1 MIHPNDLPRWR
12 AKLDQIEASIA
23 LDDEVRDSWGELDKL
38 RSERD
43 AEARALLGELA
54 SSRDF
59 KAFREGTDFWCR
71 RPGPYQSFRGFGQM
85 WLNQV
90 ANNITESNA
99 DIVDVL
105 VHALSTPSTPE
116 QALERFAAVEAVTRD
131 LASKGQPAVGR
142 IPYVL
147 SLFWSTDGENP
158 GWPCM
163 WKSSPER
170 MYDLG
175 WLTSWSNSD
184 RYLAFLEAA
193 RTFYPGDEN
202 RFERVMWFFTERQ
215 RFVGLNPK
223 LVDMCAEASDLMVG
237 FKPGVGYS
245 TEEAEQRASSLASQ
259 LKGELQIAMTSL
271 LEEVRGATGLDLEKS
286 QLQLRIA
293 FDQKSPYRADAYAT
307 WSLPGG
313 MSSPGFR
320 LWATRSGLAL
330 GLYAGWGGD
339 STDYER
345 RAGLVAPL
353 MPPGGRFFKI
363 QPHMSG
369 DRLEAVASYP
379 GGEVFAGQWWKWS
392 EVPAGVG
399 IRDQILDSITAMK
412 PALDALAPGD
422 GKQATANVGATPSS
436 DQLWTAVERFKA
448 ERPYPNDKDEWQE
461 EQRATFAEAL
471 TAENLAVFDQDM
483 FRLLINGKR
492 YGNPGP
498 QAVLNSTL
506 GAMDSVELDAFAGRL
521 REILWGEGDE
531 SQRIDRAL
539 DREDLG
545 VRGLG
550 ESVLLK
556 LFAVTNP
563 RRFLPTFPLTG
574 KMGKVAMLRRLNIPE
589 PSTDLS
595 RGEQHVAAN
604 DLLRERLD
612 PLLPGDP
619 WGQGQF
625 AYWLLAQADLEAP
638 AEVDLI
644 GQAATDLLVPEPFLR
659 ELQELLMEKR
669 QLIFYGPPGTGKTFL
684 ADKFASAIQPD
695 AERRM
700 LVQFHPSMSYEDFF
714 EGYRPRTDERGQL
727 SYELRR
733 GPLALMAEK
742 AEVAP
747 GVPHVLIID
756 EINRANLPRVF
767 GELLF
772 LLEYRNKSVRTAYRP
787 DEPFELPKN
796 LFFIGTMNTA
806 DRSIAMVDAA
816 LRRRFHFIPFMPHE
830 GAMESVLR
838 DWLKKHGEPLWV
850 ATLVDKVNEQLRIL
864 LKGPHLQIGH
874 SHFIS
879 ESAGSGK
886 ATLDDARLAR
896 IWQYDI
902 YPFIE
907 DQLYGRPDQ
916 LEQFTWK
923 RVLEKYGPS
932 SSAASEVRAD
942 ETIDDAET
950 DELPH

>member
-1 MIHPNDLPRWR
+1 MTHPHDLPRWQ
-12 AKLDQIEASIA
+12 AKLDQIEAAIA
-23 LDDEVRDSWGELDKL
+23 QDAEVRESWAKLDKL
-38 RSERD
+38 RPERD
-43 AEARALLGELA
+43 AGARAILGEFA
-54 SSRDF
+54 STRDF
-59 KAFREGTDFWCR
+59 KAFREATDSWCR
-71 RPGPYQSFRGFGQM
+71 RPGPYKSFVGFGQM

-90 ANNITESNA
+90 ANNLPES
-99 DIVDVL
+99 DSKIVDVL
-105 VHALSTPSTPE
+105 VHALDTPSAPDE
-116 QALERFAAVEAVTRD
+116 ALERFAAVEAVTRD

-147 SLFWSTDGENP
+147 SLFWSTDQENP

-163 WKSSPER
+163 WRSAPER

-175 WLTSWSNSD
+175 WLTTWSNAD
-184 RYLAFLEAA
+184 RYAAFLEAA
-193 RTFYPGDEN
+193 RTFYPGDEH
-202 RFERVMWFFTERQ
+202 RFERVMWFVTAKQ
-215 RFVGLNPK
+215 RFVGLNPT
-223 LVDMCAEASDLMVG
+223 LPEMCKEAAALMAG
-237 FKPGVGYS
+237 FKSGVGYP
-245 TEEAEQRASSLASQ
+245 TEEDADRAASLASQ

-271 LEEVRGATGLDLEKS
+271 LDEVRAATGLDVEKS
-286 QLQLRIA
+286 QLQLKIA
-293 FDQKSPYRADAYAT
+293 FDQKSAYRADAYAT

-320 LWATRSGLAL
+320 LWATQSGLAL

-339 STDYER
+339 GTDYER

-353 MPPGGRFFKI
+353 LPSGDRFFKI

-369 DRLEAVASYP
+369 DRVEPVEKYP
-379 GGEVFAGQWWKWS
+379 GGEVFAGRWWQWS
-392 EVPAGVG
+392 EVPEDAG
-399 IRDQILDSITAMK
+399 IRDEILGHLNEMK
-412 PALDALAPGD
+412 PAVDALGPGD
-422 GKQATANVGATPSS
+422 GEQSVDGGSAAAMDDPLRS
-436 DQLWTAVERFKA
+436 AAERFKV

-461 EQRATFAEAL
+461 EQRAAFAEAL
-471 TAENLAVFDQDM
+471 TAENLAVFDLDL

-498 QAVLNSTL
+498 QSVLNSTL
-506 GAMDSVELDAFAGRL
+506 GAMDSVELDTFAGRL

-531 SQRIDRAL
+531 GQRIDRAL
-539 DREDLG
+539 DWEDLG

-556 LFAVTNP
+556 LFAVTYP
-563 RRFLPTFPLTG
+563 RRFLPTFPLSG
-574 KMGKVAMLRRLNIPE
+574 PKGKVAMLRRLSLSE
-589 PSTDLS
+589 PSKDLS
-595 RGEQHVAAN
+595 RGEQQVAAN
-604 DLLRERLD
+604 DLLRKRLE

-625 AYWLLAQADLEAP
+625 AYWLLQDSLETP
-638 AEVDLI
+638 DEVDRI
-644 GQAATDLLVPEPFLR
+644 AQAATELLVPEPFLR
-659 ELQELLMEKR
+659 ELHELLMEKR

-695 AERRM
+695 SERRM

-714 EGYRPRTDERGQL
+714 EGYRPRTDDRGQL
-727 SYELRR
+727 SYELRH

-742 AEVAP
+742 AEAAP

-830 GAMESVLR
+830 GAMEFLLR
-838 DWLKKHGEPLWV
+838 DWLKKHGEPIWV
-850 ATLVDKVNEQLRIL
+850 AALVDKVNEQLRIL

-879 ESAGSGK
+879 ESAGHGK
-886 ATLDDARLAR
+886 PTLDDARLAR

-916 LEQFTWK
+916 LEQFTWR

-932 SSAASEVRAD
+932 SSAATEVQA
-942 ETIDDAET
+942 EEAIEDAET

>member
-1 MIHPNDLPRWR
+1 MIHANDVPRWQ
-12 AKLDQIEASIA
+12 AKLDQIEAAIA
-23 LDDEVRDSWGELDKL
+23 LDDEVRESWDEIEKT
-38 RSERD
+38 RAERD
-43 AEARALLGELA
+43 TEARAILSDLT

-59 KAFREGTDFWCR
+59 KAFREAADSWCR
-71 RPGPYQSFRGFGQM
+71 RPGPYESFRGFGQM

-90 ANNITESNA
+90 ANNLP
-99 DIVDVL
+99 DVDSGVVDAL
-105 VHALSTPSTPE
+105 IHALSTPRTPE
-116 QALERFAAVEAVTRD
+116 EALERFAAVEAATRD

-142 IPYVL
+142 IPFVL
-147 SLFWSTDGENP
+147 SLFWSTDRESP

-163 WKSSPER
+163 WKSTPDR
-170 MYDLG
+170 MSDLG
-175 WLTSWSNSD
+175 WLTTWSNAD
-184 RYLAFLEAA
+184 RYVAFLEAA
-193 RTFYPGDEN
+193 RTFYPGNES
-202 RFERVMWFFTERQ
+202 RFERVMWFITERQ
-215 RFVGLNPK
+215 RFVGLNP
-223 LVDMCAEASDLMVG
+223 LLAEICVEAADLMAS
-237 FKPGVGYS
+237 FKPGVGYPTDGS
-245 TEEAEQRASSLASQ
+245 ADRAASLASQ
-259 LKGELQIAMTSL
+259 LKGELQVAMTSL
-271 LEEVRGATGLDLEKS
+271 LGEVREATGLDVEKS
-286 QLQLRIA
+286 QLQLKIA
-293 FDQKSPYRADAYAT
+293 FDQNSAYRADAYAT

-339 STDYER
+339 GADYER
-345 RAGLVAPL
+345 RAKCVAHLLPA
-353 MPPGGRFFKI
+353 GDVFFKI
-363 QPHMSG
+363 QPHASG
-369 DRLEAVASYP
+369 DRLVPVESYP
-379 GGEVFAGQWWKWS
+379 GGEVFAGRWWKWPAVPKDAKLS
-392 EVPAGVG
+392 EEILEHVRELTAAVDALSPSAGTQTSAGGSVPAADDPL
-399 IRDQILDSITAMK
+399 R
-412 PALDALAPGD
+412 
-422 GKQATANVGATPSS
+422 
-436 DQLWTAVERFKA
+436 TAVERFKS

-461 EQRATFAEAL
+461 EQRVAFAEAFS
-471 TAENLAVFDQDM
+471 AENLAVFDLDK

-506 GAMDSVELDAFAGRL
+506 TAMDSAELDAFASRL
-521 REILWGEGDE
+521 REILWGDGDE
-531 SQRIDRAL
+531 AQRIDRAL
-539 DREDLG
+539 DWEDLG
-545 VRGLG
+545 VKGLG

-563 RRFLPTFPLTG
+563 RRFLPTFPLSGT
-574 KMGKVAMLRRLNIPE
+574 MGKVAMLRRLGLTE
-589 PSTDLS
+589 PPTHQS
-595 RGEQHVAAN
+595 RGEQHIAAN
-604 DLLRERLD
+604 DLLRTKLE

-625 AYWLLAQADLEAP
+625 AYWLLTQDSLEAP
-638 AEVDLI
+638 AEVDRI
-644 GQAATDLLVPEPFLR
+644 AQTAADLLVPEPFLR
-659 ELQELLMEKR
+659 ELHELLTEKR
-669 QLIFYGPPGTGKTFL
+669 QLIFCGPPGTGKTYL
-684 ADKFASAIQPD
+684 AQEFAAAIQPD

-727 SYELRR
+727 SYELRH

-742 AEVAP
+742 ADAAP

-830 GAMESVLR
+830 GAMESLLR
-838 DWLKKHGEPLWV
+838 NWLKKHGEPLWV

-874 SHFIS
+874 SHFIT
-879 ESAGSGK
+879 EGAGQGK
-886 ATLDDARLAR
+886 ATLDDGRLAR

-916 LEQFTWK
+916 LERFTWK
-923 RVLEKYGPS
+923 RVLEMYGPA
-932 SSAASEVRAD
+932 SAAAEAQAGESVD
-942 ETIDDAET
+942 EAET

>member
-1 MIHPNDLPRWR
+1 MIHPNDRPRWQ
-12 AKLDQIEASIA
+12 AKLDQIEDAIA
-23 LDDEVRDSWGELDKL
+23 LDSEVRGSWKELDKL
-38 RSERD
+38 RPERD
-43 AEARALLGELA
+43 AEARAMIGELA
-54 SSRDF
+54 STRDF
-59 KAFREGTDFWCR
+59 IAFREATDSWCR
-71 RPGPYQSFRGFGQM
+71 RPGPYQSFSGFGQM

-90 ANNITESNA
+90 ANNLPESDS

-105 VHALSTPSTPE
+105 VHALQTPSTPDE
-116 QALERFAAVEAVTRD
+116 ALDRFTAVEAHTRD

-147 SLFWSTDGENP
+147 SLFWSTDRENP

-163 WKSSPER
+163 WKSAPER

-175 WLTSWSNSD
+175 WLTTWSNAD
-184 RYLAFLEAA
+184 RYVAFLEAA
-193 RTFYPGDEN
+193 RTFYFGDEN
-202 RFERVMWFFTERQ
+202 RFERVMWFFASKQ
-215 RFVGLNPK
+215 RFVGLNPR
-223 LVDMCAEASDLMVG
+223 LPEICEEASDLMAG
-237 FKPGVGYS
+237 FKSGVGYS
-245 TEEAEQRASSLASQ
+245 TEDDAARAASLASQ

-271 LEEVRGATGLDLEKS
+271 LDEVRKTTGLDLEKS
-286 QLQLRIA
+286 QLQLKIA

-307 WSLPGG
+307 WSMPGG

-345 RAGLVAPL
+345 RAELVAPL
-353 MPPGGRFFKI
+353 LPKGDRFFKI

-369 DRLEAVASYP
+369 DRLEATESYP
-379 GGEVFAGQWWKWS
+379 GGEVFAGRWWQWS
-392 EVPAGVG
+392 EVSQDAGF
-399 IRDQILDSITAMK
+399 RDQILEHLNELK
-412 PALDALAPGD
+412 PAVAALAPGD
-422 GKQATANVGATPSS
+422 EETTTLDGPTASL
-436 DQLWTAVERFKA
+436 DDLLRTAVERFKA

-461 EQRATFAEAL
+461 EQRAAFAEAL
-471 TAENLAVFDQDM
+471 TAENLAVFDLDT

-498 QAVLNSTL
+498 QSVLNSTL

-531 SQRIDRAL
+531 GQRIDRAL
-539 DREDLG
+539 DWEDLG
-545 VRGLG
+545 VKGLG

-563 RRFLPTFPLTG
+563 RRFLPTFPLSG
-574 KMGKVAMLRRLNIPE
+574 PMGKVAMLRRFGLPQ

-604 DLLRERLD
+604 DLLRKRLD

-625 AYWLLAQADLEAP
+625 AYWLLTQDTLEGP
-638 AEVDLI
+638 AEVDRI
-644 GQAATDLLVPEPFLR
+644 AKAATDLLVPEPFLR
-659 ELQELLMEKR
+659 ELHELLMEKR

-684 ADKFASAIQPD
+684 AQEFASAIQPD

-727 SYELRR
+727 SYELRH

-742 AEVAP
+742 AEAAP
-747 GVPHVLIID
+747 GVPHILIID

-830 GAMESVLR
+830 GAMESLLR
-838 DWLKKHGEPLWV
+838 DWLKRHGEPLWV
-850 ATLVDKVNEQLRIL
+850 AALVDKVNEQLRIL

-879 ESAGSGK
+879 ENAGQGK
-886 ATLDDARLAR
+886 ATLDDARLSR

-916 LEQFTWK
+916 LEQFSWK
-923 RVLEKYGPS
+923 RVLEMYGPS
-932 SSAASEVRAD
+932 SAIASEVQA
-942 ETIDDAET
+942 EQAIEDAEA
-950 DELPH
+950 DVLPH